1 MVDAR
6 KNLAEAADRAGI
18 SLKTLSEAAGKNHA
32 YLQQFVKRGVP
43 VKLPEEVRRAV
54 AQMLD
59 IDEAAIGYDLE
70 HIRPKGEVD
79 LEKRPA
85 NLVLMRSNASAPVP
99 IDYPTARL
107 PMLGTAVGGEDGRF
121 VLNGSQIGDA
131 LCPPQLLGVPN
142 AYGVFVNGTSME
154 PRYHP
159 GEAVFVNPHLPV
171 RQGDYVVV
179 QVAGEFDGDDLAGFV
194 KRFVSMNARE
204 LVLEQYQDRDLE
216 EPGAIPGDLRSF
228 RIARQR
234 VVAVHKIVASGTA

>member
-1 MVDAR
+1 MESVGDRIKKARIAKRMTQDELAQRWGIRRVSVTQWEQGKTTPGPDKIPGLIELFGGNAEYWLGGDA
-6 KNLAEAADRAGI
+6 AEPGNMPVSRALPAANA
-18 SLKTLSEAAGKNHA
+18 SPP
-32 YLQQFVKRGVP
+32 VP
-43 VKLPEEVRRAV
+43 V
-54 AQMLD
+54 Q
-59 IDEAAIGYDLE
+59 
-70 HIRPKGEVD
+70 
-79 LEKRPA
+79 
-85 NLVLMRSNASAPVP
+85 
-99 IDYPTARL
+99 YPTARL

-179 QVAGEFDGDDLAGFV
+179 QVAGEFDGDDLAGYV
-194 KRFVSMNARE
+194 KRFVSMNSRE
-204 LVLEQYQDRDLE
+204 LVLEQFQDRELDGE
-216 EPGAIPGDLRSF
+216 DNASGDRRTI

-234 VVAVHKIVASGTA
+234 VVAVHKIVASGIA